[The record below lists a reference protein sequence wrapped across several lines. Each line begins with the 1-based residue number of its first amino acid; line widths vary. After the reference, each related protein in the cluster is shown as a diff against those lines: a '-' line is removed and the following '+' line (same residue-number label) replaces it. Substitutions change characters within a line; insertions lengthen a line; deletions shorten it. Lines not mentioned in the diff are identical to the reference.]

1 MSDTRFEEKIIY
13 KTHQHWIVL
22 VMNSL
27 KLILY
32 FALPAGILGFFFSGL
47 SWTWGLSIFFVV
59 AILVSLYDHY
69 LWHHSWLMIG
79 NQKITLSV
87 RNGIFSQ
94 YAMNIRYRNIRDSA
108 VSKNSMLGY
117 FLKYGT
123 LFVRSSANEWDFQ
136 AKFVPKVGKI
146 YALVNALS
154 RYSDD
159 ERARIHSVEELH
171 KLHQEKEFRPRSEP
185 QDITHVIHTLKAT
198 PGIIEVVELWS
209 DARDHIRKNEE
220 VRNRWVSDVLT
231 RKYVIALTHDSSFR
245 EPTAP
250 IVEKTSM
257 GEVFFPAVSFPE
269 VVWDAVISASPSP
282 HIHEYLLRFFPY
294 HEEDEATILVGW
306 ND

>member
-27 KLILY
+27 KLVLY

-47 SWTWGLSIFFVV
+47 SWIWGLGIFFVV
-59 AILVSLYDHY
+59 TIGVSLYDHY

-87 RNGIFSQ
+87 RNGFFSQ

-108 VSKNSMLGY
+108 VSKNSIFGY

-136 AKFVPKVGKI
+136 AKFVPKVGKV

-171 KLHQEKEFRPRSEP
+171 KLHQEKEFHPKTEP
-185 QDITHVIHTLKAT
+185 KDISHAIQKLKAT
-198 PGIIEVVELWS
+198 PGIIEVIELW
-209 DARDHIRKNEE
+209 DDTRDYIRKHEE

-245 EPTAP
+245 EPAAP
-250 IVEKTSM
+250 IVEKTAT
-257 GEVFFPAVSFPE
+257 GEIFFPAVAFPE
-269 VVWDAVISASPSP
+269 VIGDSVISASPSVA
-282 HIHEYLLRFFPY
+282 IHEHLLQFFPY
-294 HEEDEATILVGW
+294 HEDDEATILVGW
-306 ND
+306 DK